1 MIAIDIPVIAACTNK
16 DKCPDGWCTAAA
28 CLSVPKSWEQIPME
42 IDISILK
49 SVSSVTDDEAQKIIA
64 QTAKAMING
73 KPAKVINKT
82 DSSITI
88 EEPPD
93 PGQAPWFIVFTT
105 EKGETVVSFVYDR
118 KLKKFPPKE
127 EEDQSDP
134 YDEIVKVIGRV
145 AAAIENKNASPT
157 RRSGT

>member
-1 MIAIDIPVIAACTNK
+1 
-16 DKCPDGWCTAAA
+16 
-28 CLSVPKSWEQIPME
+28 ME
-42 IDISILK
+42 IDISVLE
-49 SVSSVTDDEAQKIIA
+49 SVSSVTDDEAKKIIA

-73 KPAKVINKT
+73 KPAEVINKT
-82 DSSITI
+82 DSSITV

-93 PGQAPWFIVFTT
+93 RGQAPWFIIFTT

-145 AAAIENKNASPT
+145 ADAIEQQEAVQIAKVAAAIEKKKASPT
-157 RRSGT
+157 R